1 MILVGSLFSAAT
13 SAATPTTALPTLATP
28 TSAGAKQA
36 GWGFTVALADQIGDA
51 LEPGVSGDKGTHI
64 LNTGTAPDALSG
76 AILHGMSSFITRI
89 VPSPPGPPP
98 NPPSPPPSPPP
109 PPPPSPPSPPPSPPS
124 PPPSCVGLES
134 VSQVALGTCA
144 SLSLAPADASSKLL
158 GDDAADALVSSLE
171 ESTIGELFL
180 DGNTVGDRGAASL
193 AGLVER
199 SRLSRLSLVDNSVT
213 DAGAYR
219 LADAARWSETLH
231 ALDLDGNPIG
241 ADGAV
246 YLAEALAYNRALRV
260 LSLRRTAISPLE
272 SASAS
277 SSASSSAASASS
289 AAASSASS
297 AGGRAGILHAASNQG
312 PMGEGARM
320 TQRLASASSKSP
332 PYSGSRLSVGPCP
345 SSSTNMAYL
354 ARVSITLTRRPS
366 LRKPMPRGVD
376 RPWSDRTHESSMI
389 SFSRPWMLEAVHR
402 GHLELRADL
411 EAERVDEEPAD
422 VPHLPVVWS
431 DDANRPRGEA
441 GRVVGEHLADDEEG
455 EVGRLASVSFAHDEF
470 ASTPVA
476 HVVDDV
482 RSEAGS
488 ECHYEVR

>member
-13 SAATPTTALPTLATP
+13 SAPTAATPTTALPTLATP

-36 GWGFTVALADQIGDA
+36 GWGFTVALADQIGEA
-51 LEPGVSGDKGTHI
+51 LEPGVSGDK
-64 LNTGTAPDALSG
+64 ADALSG

-260 LSLRRTAISPLE
+260 LSLRRTGLE

-297 AGGRAGILHAASNQG
+297 LRVAEAFGRCLAANEALEVLSLGSLSTAAAEALVGALRSNSVLTTLDLGGGTLSDRALSD
-312 PMGEGARM
+312 
-320 TQRLASASSKSP
+320 LALRRFAP
-332 PYSGSRLSVGPCP
+332 LGGGVW
-345 SSSTNMAYL
+345 
-354 ARVSITLTRRPS
+354 RRPP
-366 LRKPMPRGVD
+366 LPRACAARCGAA
-376 RPWSDRTHESSMI
+376 TCGA
-389 SFSRPWMLEAVHR
+389 LQ
-402 GHLELRADL
+402 
-411 EAERVDEEPAD
+411 
-422 VPHLPVVWS
+422 
-431 DDANRPRGEA
+431 
-441 GRVVGEHLADDEEG
+441 EEG
-455 EVGRLASVSFAHDEF
+455 LR
-470 ASTPVA
+470 
-476 HVVDDV
+476 
-482 RSEAGS
+482 
-488 ECHYEVR
+488 